1 MLVTANLEALFKT
14 EERRRSD
21 RTATGNIDEDNV
33 EEEDNE
39 PLQEENSLSVS
50 HKIQINYYN

>member
-21 RTATGNIDEDNV
+21 RTATDNIDKDNV

-39 PLQEENSLSVS
+39 PLQEGKLVKRKSHNS
-50 HKIQINYYN
+50 N